1 MKSVAGYG
9 HWSSVSAVDPVFC
22 APAIVF
28 CDNHLLFNIIKNL
41 FMNIKYNSRQS
52 SKLFCGWRVF
62 AASAVLAGTSM
73 LVQAADPIS
82 QALDATQAANASA
95 RASQQKVSQLD
106 DQTRALLERYRAA
119 TWQAQQL
126 NVYAQQLEQIAAS
139 QDAEKTSLQRQ
150 LIEVDRTEREIMPL
164 MLRMLDSLEK
174 FVALDLPFLQQE
186 RKERVEALKRLMT
199 DPEANIAEKYRRI
212 LEAFQIEADYGRG
225 LGVERA
231 QVDDKTVDVLR
242 VGRTA
247 LFYLSIDGD
256 SAGRWDVKTGKW
268 LPLER
273 SYVKSVRQG
282 IRIAREQT
290 AADLLTLPMPVPAG
304 AAK

>member
-1 MKSVAGYG
+1 M
-9 HWSSVSAVDPVFC
+9 
-22 APAIVF
+22 
-28 CDNHLLFNIIKNL
+28 
-41 FMNIKYNSRQS
+41 
-52 SKLFCGWRVF
+52 
-62 AASAVLAGTSM
+62 LA
-73 LVQAADPIS
+73 QAADPIA
-82 QALDATQAANASA
+82 QALDATQAANANA
-95 RASQQKVSQLD
+95 RASQQKVNQLD

-139 QDAEKTSLQRQ
+139 QEAEKTSLQRQ
-150 LIEVDRTEREIMPL
+150 LVEMDRTEREILPL

-231 QVDDKTVDVLR
+231 QVDDKTADVLR

-256 SAGRWDVKTGKW
+256 SAGRWDAKTSKW
-268 LPLER
+268 VPLER
-273 SYVKSVRQG
+273 AYVKGVRQG